1 MAFRNG
7 SHFLLFHK
15 ANNVINNF
23 IAVLKISQLNQD
35 ITIFYFS
42 FLNFAF
48 QNKKSFILKTLLYK
62 NTKISYSDSGTG
74 NAIVLLHG
82 FLENKKMWKEYVQL
96 FSEKKRVITID
107 LLGHGET
114 DCLGY
119 VHKMEDNADVVNEV
133 LEHLKIEKAIILGHS
148 MGGYVGLAF
157 AELYPEKIQKLVLL
171 NSTSKEDSE
180 EKKLNRTRAI
190 KAVKQNYVSFVSL
203 AIANL
208 FSENNRTR
216 LAEEIEKVKIEA
228 LKTPLQG
235 IVASLEGMKIRKDR
249 EELVRKNLFPILL
262 ILGKKD
268 PVLNYE
274 ESLSQIEDTTAE
286 LVSFE
291 DGHMS
296 QIENKEALKTILLDF
311 FE

>member
-1 MAFRNG
+1 M
-7 SHFLLFHK
+7 
-15 ANNVINNF
+15 
-23 IAVLKISQLNQD
+23 
-35 ITIFYFS
+35 
-42 FLNFAF
+42 
-48 QNKKSFILKTLLYK
+48 KTLLYK
-62 NTKISYSDSGTG
+62 NTKISYLDSGTG
-74 NAIVLLHG
+74 NTIVLLHG
-82 FLENKKMWKEYVQL
+82 FLENKKMWKDYVDF
-96 FSEKKRVITID
+96 FSEKYRVVTID
-107 LLGHGET
+107 LLGHGESEP
-114 DCLGY
+114 LGY
-119 VHKMEDNADVVNEV
+119 VHEMEDNASVVNEV
-133 LEHLKIEKAIILGHS
+133 LEHLKIEKATILGHS

-157 AELYPEKIQKLVLL
+157 AELYPQKIQKLVLL
-171 NSTSKEDSE
+171 NSTSKEDSA

-208 FSENNRTR
+208 FSENNRIR
-216 LAEEIEKVKIEA
+216 LVDEIEKVKEQA

-235 IVASLEGMKIRKDR
+235 IIASLEGMKIRKDR
-249 EELVRKNLFPILL
+249 EWLLHENRFPVLL

-296 QIENKEALKTILLDF
+296 HIENKEALKAVLLNF

>member
-1 MAFRNG
+1 
-7 SHFLLFHK
+7 
-15 ANNVINNF
+15 
-23 IAVLKISQLNQD
+23 
-35 ITIFYFS
+35 
-42 FLNFAF
+42 
-48 QNKKSFILKTLLYK
+48 
-62 NTKISYSDSGTG
+62 
-74 NAIVLLHG
+74 
-82 FLENKKMWKEYVQL
+82 MWKEYVDF
-96 FSEKKRVITID
+96 FSEKHHVITID
-107 LLGHGET
+107 LLGHGQS
-114 DCLGY
+114 DPLGY
-119 VHKMEDNADVVNEV
+119 VHEMEDNAKVVNEV
-133 LEHLKIEKAIILGHS
+133 LEHLKIEKAIVLGHS

-157 AELYPEKIQKLVLL
+157 AELYPQKIQKLVLL
-171 NSTSKEDSE
+171 NSTSKEDSA
-180 EKKLNRTRAI
+180 EKKTNRTRAI
-190 KAVKQNYVSFVSL
+190 KAVKQNYANFVSL

-216 LAEEIEKVKIEA
+216 LAKEIEKVKEEA

-249 EELVRKNLFPILL
+249 EWLLQENRFPLLL

>member
-1 MAFRNG
+1 M
-7 SHFLLFHK
+7 
-15 ANNVINNF
+15 
-23 IAVLKISQLNQD
+23 
-35 ITIFYFS
+35 
-42 FLNFAF
+42 
-48 QNKKSFILKTLLYK
+48 KTLLYK

-82 FLENKKMWKEYVQL
+82 FLENKKMWKEYVDL
-96 FSEKKRVITID
+96 FAEKNRVITID

-190 KAVKQNYVSFVSL
+190 KAVKQNYESFISL

-216 LAEEIEKVKIEA
+216 LAEEIEKVKAEA

-311 FE
+311 FA

>member
-1 MAFRNG
+1 M
-7 SHFLLFHK
+7 
-15 ANNVINNF
+15 
-23 IAVLKISQLNQD
+23 
-35 ITIFYFS
+35 
-42 FLNFAF
+42 
-48 QNKKSFILKTLLYK
+48 KTFLYK
-62 NTKISYSDSGTG
+62 NTKISYTDSGEGT
-74 NAIVLLHG
+74 AIVLLHG
-82 FLENKKMWKEYVQL
+82 FLENKKMWQEYVTL
-96 FSEKKRVITID
+96 FSKNYRVITID

-119 VHKMEDNADVVNEV
+119 VHSMEDNANVVNEV
-133 LEHLKIEKAIILGHS
+133 LEHLNTQKAIIAGHS

-157 AELYPEKIQKLVLL
+157 AELYPKKIRKLVLL
-171 NSTSKEDSE
+171 NSTSKEDST

-190 KAVKQNYVSFVSL
+190 NAVKQNYMNFVSL

-216 LAEEIEKVKIEA
+216 LADEIEKVKIQA

-249 EELVRKNLFPILL
+249 EGILKQNLFPTLL

-268 PVLNYE
+268 PVLNYD
-274 ESLSQIEDTTAE
+274 ESISQIKNTTAE
-286 LVSFE
+286 LVSFD

-296 QIENKEALKTILLDF
+296 HIENKEELKKVLLEF
-311 FE
+311 F